1 MQGIKLQKAGRV
13 RTRKIFLL
21 FFLIFFPFGASL
33 VRGQHVFIPD
43 EIRISGLRR
52 TKPRIITRELVI
64 RKDLPLLPED
74 TSKLFEKI
82 CQNIF
87 NTRLF
92 NKVSY
97 NVDSIRADSCNNQ
110 HGRLNLYVHE
120 RWYTFPSPIFELS
133 DRNFNEWWYDRGA
146 DLRRVNLGIRFI
158 QKNVRGLN
166 EDLMI
171 SFQGGFTQRMEF
183 SYLIP
188 YLDKKQT
195 WGLRFG
201 GSMAN
206 NKDVAVRSENN
217 RLVFKRD
224 ESSFGRE
231 RYGAFIS
238 FSKRNS
244 IYLYHSFDGY
254 FSFNR
259 ISAFTYSQN
268 QRYFLDSL
276 DYQRHFELRYT
287 FLFDKRDFRYFA
299 TQGTFLNG
307 YVGKIGLLPTD
318 NFNIW
323 TIRMVA
329 SKYWDLGN
337 NLFFAGKIDGE
348 WSQPSTQPYLGTR
361 VLGFENRFVRGYER
375 YVMEGPINTHNRN
388 SLRWKVCGTQFHL
401 PWIPLRQFQIMP
413 MDIYITGFGDAG
425 YVYNPNVLETNKKR
439 INNLLLGYGIGLNL
453 VTFYDI
459 VLRAEY
465 SWNIHGDRG
474 FYLSF
479 LTDI

>member
-1 MQGIKLQKAGRV
+1 MQGIKLQKAGRLG
-13 RTRKIFLL
+13 TRKFFLL
-21 FFLIFFPFGASL
+21 FYLGFIPVLAPW
-33 VRGQHVFIPD
+33 VYGQHVFIPD
-43 EIRISGLRR
+43 DIRIKGLRR
-52 TKPRIITRELVI
+52 TKPRIITRELVF
-64 RKDLPLLPED
+64 RKNLPLLPED
-74 TSKLFEKI
+74 TSKLFEKT

-97 NVDSIRADSCNNQ
+97 NVDSTWTDSCNNQ
-110 HGRLNLYVHE
+110 HGRLNLLLHE

-146 DLRRVNLGIRFI
+146 DLKRVNLGIRFI

-171 SFQGGFTQRMEF
+171 SLQGGFTRRIEF

-195 WGLRFG
+195 WGLKFG
-201 GSMAN
+201 GSIAN

-224 ESSFGRE
+224 ENGFGRE

-238 FSKRNS
+238 FSKRKS

-254 FSFNR
+254 FSYNR
-259 ISAFTYSQN
+259 ITPFTFSQN
-268 QRYFLDSL
+268 QNYFLDSL
-276 DYQRHFELRYT
+276 AFQRFFELRYT

-299 TQGTFLNG
+299 TKGTFLNG

-318 NFNIW
+318 NFKLW
-323 TIRMVA
+323 TVRMIA
-329 SKYWDLGN
+329 AKYWDLGK
-337 NLFFAGKIDGE
+337 NLFFAGKVDGE
-348 WSQPSTQPYLGTR
+348 WSQTTQQPYLGTR

-375 YVMEGPINTHNRN
+375 YVMEGPVNVHSRNT
-388 SLRWKVCGTQFHL
+388 LRWKVCSSQFHI
-401 PWIPLRQFQIMP
+401 PWVPLRQFQIMP
-413 MDIYITGFGDAG
+413 MDIYVTGFGDAG
-425 YVYNPNVLETNKKR
+425 YVFNPNVLETNKKR
-439 INNLLLGYGIGLNL
+439 INNLLVGYGIGLNV
-453 VTFYDI
+453 VTFYDLVI
-459 VLRAEY
+459 RSEF
-465 SWNIHGDRG
+465 SWNIHGDSG